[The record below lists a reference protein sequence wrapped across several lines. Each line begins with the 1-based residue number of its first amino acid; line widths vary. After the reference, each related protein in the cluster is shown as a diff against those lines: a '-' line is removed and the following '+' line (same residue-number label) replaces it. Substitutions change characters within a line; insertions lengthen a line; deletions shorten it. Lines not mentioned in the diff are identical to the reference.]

1 MTQTLVPT
9 VAYRLRAI
17 VGSDHV
23 ITQPDRL
30 VAYESDGL
38 TAYRVAPRAVVLPET
53 TEQVSK
59 VLEVLHGEGIDVI
72 PRGAGTGLSGGAL
85 PTSDGVIVGTA
96 RMNRILSID
105 DQNRLA
111 TVQPGVINARLTK
124 ATEPY
129 GLYYA
134 PDPASQSACTLGG
147 NVAENSGGPHCLK
160 YGVTSRYV
168 TGLTVVMADGE
179 VVRFGGAGLEAAAG
193 LDRLAC
199 SWDLRDA
206 SVSLPKSKCACSPKR
221 RASGHCWVSST
232 PWQQPGTP

>member
-1 MTQTLVPT
+1 MARSRDLAVSCVMTQTLVPT
-9 VAYRLRAI
+9 VADRLRAI

-134 PDPASQSACTLGG
+134 PDPASQSACTAVPARLPLRCCAVGSCC
-147 NVAENSGGPHCLK
+147 ASAQCSTTTSTSTRCL
-160 YGVTSRYV
+160 
-168 TGLTVVMADGE
+168 
-179 VVRFGGAGLEAAAG
+179 
-193 LDRLAC
+193 RLC
-199 SWDLRDA
+199 C
-206 SVSLPKSKCACSPKR
+206 P
-221 RASGHCWVSST
+221 
-232 PWQQPGTP
+232 